1 MSQLKLIHVVFYAGL
16 YPSRMGR
23 YAGSTK
29 ETVRAYSAVWT
40 PPPMNLQTLLNG
52 IVRSAITPKAVH
64 FAGSS
69 RGADEMKVPPTVF
82 APMRRSTRAERT
94 DQGAYRRRGC
104 HETA

>member
-29 ETVRAYSAVWT
+29 ETVRAYSVAWT

-52 IVRSAITPKAVH
+52 IVRSAITLKPSTLLDLHAVLT
-64 FAGSS
+64 
-69 RGADEMKVPPTVF
+69 K
-82 APMRRSTRAERT
+82 
-94 DQGAYRRRGC
+94 
-104 HETA
+104 